1 MTSTT
6 VVLVSDSHLSPRTPE
21 ATANWEVMLEHV
33 AQTKPAAV
41 VHTGD
46 IALDGASDD
55 DDLRFA
61 KTQLD
66 RSAIPILALPG
77 NHDLGDNPC
86 ETNAGATLIT
96 SERLASYRQIFGVD
110 RWTHDLESWR
120 LIGCNAQLFG
130 SGLDEEDEQW
140 SWLENQLAPASLGD
154 RHVAFFQHK
163 PLLHSD
169 PQPEEHDV
177 AIRYVRREPR
187 ERLLALLEAA
197 EIGVVVSGHVHQ
209 HRRLD
214 IRGIDT
220 VWAPT
225 SWATIP
231 PSMQDTVGERWVGG
245 LELQLH
251 DDGRL
256 DVVELRPDNL
266 GQHSIGE
273 DIPNPYGAH

>member
-1 MTSTT
+1 MPSTS

-21 ATANWEVMLEHV
+21 ATANWEVLMEHV
-33 AQTKPAAV
+33 ATTNPAAV
-41 VHTGD
+41 IHTGD

-61 KTQLD
+61 RTQLD
-66 RSAIPILALPG
+66 RSVVPMLALPG

-86 ETNAGATLIT
+86 ETNAGASLIT
-96 SERLASYRQIFGVD
+96 SDRVTSYREIIGDD
-110 RWTHDLESWR
+110 RWAHQLGEWR

-130 SGLDEEDEQW
+130 SDLEEEAEQW
-140 SWLENQLAPASLGD
+140 SWLERELDFAGQDTHPT
-154 RHVAFFQHK
+154 AFFMHK
-163 PLLHSD
+163 PLMHSD
-169 PQPEEHDV
+169 PHPSEHDV
-177 AIRYVRREPR
+177 AIRYVRQQPR
-187 ERLLALLEAA
+187 ERLLGLLETA
-197 EIGVVVSGHVHQ
+197 GVSVVVSGHVHQ
-209 HRRLD
+209 HRRVDL
-214 IRGIDT
+214 RGLDT

-245 LELQLH
+245 LELELH

-256 DVVELRPDNL
+256 DVVEIRPDNL

-273 DIPNPYGAH
+273 SIPNPYGAH